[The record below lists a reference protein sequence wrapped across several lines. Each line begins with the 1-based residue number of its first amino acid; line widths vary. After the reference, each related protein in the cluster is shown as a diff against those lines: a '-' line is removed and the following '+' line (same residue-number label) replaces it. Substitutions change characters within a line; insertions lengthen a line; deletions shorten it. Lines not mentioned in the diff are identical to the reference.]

1 MPKCR
6 YCGKPI
12 EFITASNRRMIPVEV
27 EPVYFH
33 PVQSKSETYDK
44 FYTEDGEMLC
54 GREPKPFETYRVKG
68 YRPHKYFCENW
79 KYCNSGRKGYRK
91 DL

>member
-54 GREPKPFETYRVKG
+54 GR
-68 YRPHKYFCENW
+68 
-79 KYCNSGRKGYRK
+79 
-91 DL
+91 